1 MQKAF
6 FGRFERQCLSHV
18 GSLSTNA
25 KKAEDFKKYLIT
37 LYRLSKE
44 SELSELFCGYNSDTI
59 PSAITYIHPQQQLDS
74 ISDNQAE
81 DSKQDDT
88 KQLLELFSSLRHP
101 AKIVDLVIKSSL
113 DLDSVDQTFMTFVK
127 THFCKC
133 DKFMYVKEVV
143 EQVLKASKKNSN
155 KEMLLILT
163 CDLECNAFQRKWRSK
178 RVSEYM
184 KVNHLEKDVKEFFE
198 STSKDQ
204 FILQYQHKSE
214 DLTQFFQ
221 TKCILE
227 TAYSL
232 YYDEEETKHD
242 KLIVLI

>member
-6 FGRFERQCLSHV
+6 FGQ
-18 GSLSTNA
+18 
-25 KKAEDFKKYLIT
+25 DFKKCLIK

-59 PSAITYIHPQQQLDS
+59 PSAITYIHPQQGLHPT
-74 ISDNQAE
+74 SDDQAE
-81 DSKQDDT
+81 DSKQDDMM
-88 KQLLELFSSLRHP
+88 QLLELFSSLRHP
-101 AKIVDLVIKSSL
+101 AKIVELVIKSSL
-113 DLDSVDQTFMTFVK
+113 DLDNVGQPFMTFVK
-127 THFCKC
+127 IHFYISSCM
-133 DKFMYVKEVV
+133 FYPTTNAYIQ

-204 FILQYQHKSE
+204 FILQYQHKA
-214 DLTQFFQ
+214 
-221 TKCILE
+221 KI
-227 TAYSL
+227 
-232 YYDEEETKHD
+232 
-242 KLIVLI
+242 